1 MIELTHFINN
11 NSCVNVMS
19 SETTDRFAKYRD
31 KHREQ
36 IKERDREWKRKK
48 YEEDDEYRKNV
59 LERSGEWAKNNRD
72 KKNEYNN
79 KRRKEKKQERI
90 DYLGGKCVGCGVTED
105 LQFDHIDRTSKEF
118 SISKKADHEL
128 EKIKEELDKCQLL
141 CKECHRIKT
150 RANHDNAE
158 LLKGYNLESI
168 TKDDGTITI
177 VYRR

>member
-19 SETTDRFAKYRD
+19 PETTDRFAKYRD

-79 KRRKEKKQERI
+79 KRRKEKKTR
-90 DYLGGKCVGCGVTED
+90 ED
-105 LQFDHIDRTSKEF
+105 RLS
-118 SISKKADHEL
+118 
-128 EKIKEELDKCQLL
+128 
-141 CKECHRIKT
+141 
-150 RANHDNAE
+150 
-158 LLKGYNLESI
+158 
-168 TKDDGTITI
+168 
-177 VYRR
+177 RR